1 MYLPPEVLA
10 KQSRAENPTRWTVF
24 SSKLVVASGDVR
36 WPGKRKDLLSVSVAV
51 GRA

>member
-1 MYLPPEVLA
+1 MYLRPEALA
-10 KQSRAENPTRWTVF
+10 KQSRAENPTQWIVF